1 MGTGGDSVS
10 AGSVLQ
16 AYGNRAGRGQVRGR
30 VFFAEP
36 GQFLFRSSARMK
48 EDGAARPR
56 GGCPE
61 RTAAVICV

>member
-48 EDGAARPR
+48 EDGAVRPR
-56 GGCPE
+56 E
-61 RTAAVICV
+61 